1 MFEELPTTR
10 RVAGLGDRTGM
21 VGARYIYFRAAPEST
36 PDTLSQKDSPLKQS
50 FWNRLWKQEAG
61 FSLIEAVAATF
72 IAGTVGVGS
81 VVVMGTAART
91 AGDTGKN
98 LDLQQF
104 VQAQIEI
111 IQNSPFSATGDYPS
125 LVSLPERVTVETAVS
140 DAGTN
145 YSYPQPDGSTVTN
158 VVQEIMVTVCEGA
171 TEEGCPDSAAFAA
184 GFVRMTV
191 YKLEQ

>member
-1 MFEELPTTR
+1 LKRLPLAR
-10 RVAGLGDRTGM
+10 WAAGCY
-21 VGARYIYFRAAPEST
+21 VHKNAAPESAPET
-36 PDTLSQKDSPLKQS
+36 FPKRDNPLKQS
-50 FWNRLWKQEAG
+50 IWQRLWKHEAG

-72 IAGTVGVGS
+72 IAGTVVVGS

-111 IQNSPFSATGDYPS
+111 VQNSPFSATGDYPTIG
-125 LVSLPERVTVETAVS
+125 SLPEQVTVEIAVS
-140 DAGTN
+140 DSGTN
-145 YSYPQPDGSTVTN
+145 YTYPNPDGSMVIN
-158 VVQEIMVTVCEGA
+158 VVQKITVTACEGA
-171 TEEGCPDSAAFAA
+171 TEEGCPENASFAA
-184 GFVRMTV
+184 GFVRMSV